1 MEDFIKNCMCLV
13 IEYDLE
19 LKPGSNT
26 GMTRPVD
33 ALLGRSK
40 ILIEVVL
47 SSTSSSLNGS
57 SSTFSLNMTSESS
70 MYS

>member
-1 MEDFIKNCMCLV
+1 MCLV

-19 LKPGSNT
+19 LKPGSST
-26 GMTRPVD
+26 GMTRPV
-33 ALLGRSK
+33 AARLGRSK

-70 MYS
+70 MYP